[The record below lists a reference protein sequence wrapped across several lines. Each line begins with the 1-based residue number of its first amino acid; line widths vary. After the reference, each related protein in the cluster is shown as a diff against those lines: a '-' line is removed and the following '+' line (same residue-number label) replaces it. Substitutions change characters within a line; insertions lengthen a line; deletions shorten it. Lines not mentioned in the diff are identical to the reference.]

1 METFVITLERTPGRF
16 QTFTRSN
23 ALHDGIVRFEA
34 VDGLADE
41 VASRLSRLKAA
52 TGLKYSAGAFGAA
65 LSHEALWHRAVASNA
80 PITVCEDDAVLHA
93 DFAAESTMVLA
104 FLGDDWDFVLWGWNF
119 DAPLVAELHPRLC
132 PVVMSLDQASL
143 RLNWAGYVRAPV
155 MPTALRLRSAFGI
168 PCYSISPTGA
178 RKFLSRCFPL
188 KNFDWT
194 IPFLNRRV
202 ANYGIDVAMCP
213 AYQDTAS
220 FACFPPLA
228 VTENDQ
234 TISTI
239 QNA

>member
-1 METFVITLERTPGRF
+1 METFVITLERTPGRLEAF
-16 QTFTRSN
+16 RRNN
-23 ALHDGIVRFEA
+23 APHKHIVSFEA

-65 LSHEALWHRAVASNA
+65 LSHEALWLRTVASDA

-93 DFAAESTMVLA
+93 DFAAESAKVLA
-104 FLGDDWDFVLWGWNF
+104 FLGEDWEFVLWGWNF
-119 DAPLVAELHPRLC
+119 DAPLVAELHPLLC
-132 PVVMSLDQASL
+132 PTVMSFDQASL
-143 RLNWAGYVRAPV
+143 RLNWAGYVRAAV
-155 MPTALRLRSAFGI
+155 MPTVLRLRSVFGI
-168 PCYSISPTGA
+168 PCYSISPRGA

-188 KNFDWT
+188 KSFDWT

-234 TISTI
+234 TTSTI
-239 QNA
+239 QRA